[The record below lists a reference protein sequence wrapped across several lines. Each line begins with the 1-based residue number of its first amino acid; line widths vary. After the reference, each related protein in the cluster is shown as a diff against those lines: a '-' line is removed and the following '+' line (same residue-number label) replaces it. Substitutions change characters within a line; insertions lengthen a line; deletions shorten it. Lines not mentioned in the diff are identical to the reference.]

1 MTTKFRAPA
10 GSVILR
16 IAVDDGPRAPRAVRV
31 LRFFRASRL
40 RSRPA
45 ITRRVVCPT
54 R

>member
-16 IAVDDGPRAPRAVRV
+16 IAVDERRRAPRAVRV
-31 LRFFRASRL
+31 FRFVRASRL

-45 ITRRVVCPT
+45 IAGRFVCPT